1 MMSILLIW
9 SSLILIVPAKVIV
22 DALLDFRS
30 SLADGQISVKALF
43 RSSQV
48 LQAAPITQEIV
59 SLAVRAA

>member
-1 MMSILLIW
+1 MSILLIW

-43 RSSQV
+43 GTSQV
-48 LQAAPITQEIV
+48 LQAAPITQDIV